1 MSYQTAIFALLL
13 YPLLSS
19 LSFNWVRFRWGLRR
33 GLAPA
38 SPEVEDRAREVDR
51 ILATASQVVL
61 LIAVVWLLR
70 SSSLRLS
77 DVGLTLANWKR
88 ALFFG
93 LLLSLFPFVLGS
105 LARLNPR
112 FGPRPVEP
120 AGLMWGRI
128 FLGAI
133 SNEMWRAFCIAA
145 LIQLNIVA
153 GFAVVIAAAAGA
165 LTQLR
170 KTARFLGAFTFG
182 ILAGFLFTS
191 THSLIA
197 PLAMAI
203 LGALGPDWVG
213 RRALS
218 TIRPLH
224 KCPVCSA
231 LIEDANATRRPFECP
246 GCDSKLNYSPK
257 PWVIQ
262 VLNFS
267 VLPLTALMLYEIN
280 VGLIWGLIL
289 FFPVDL
295 IVFFSLVLIFPVLA
309 PSLCALQA
317 ERSRFQAL
325 ELRWR

>member
-19 LSFNWVRFRWGLRR
+19 LAFNWVRFRWGLRR

-120 AGLMWGRI
+120 AGLMWG
-128 FLGAI
+128 
-133 SNEMWRAFCIAA
+133 
-145 LIQLNIVA
+145 
-153 GFAVVIAAAAGA
+153 
-165 LTQLR
+165 
-170 KTARFLGAFTFG
+170 
-182 ILAGFLFTS
+182 
-191 THSLIA
+191 
-197 PLAMAI
+197 
-203 LGALGPDWVG
+203 
-213 RRALS
+213 
-218 TIRPLH
+218 
-224 KCPVCSA
+224 
-231 LIEDANATRRPFECP
+231 
-246 GCDSKLNYSPK
+246 
-257 PWVIQ
+257 
-262 VLNFS
+262 
-267 VLPLTALMLYEIN
+267 
-280 VGLIWGLIL
+280 
-289 FFPVDL
+289 
-295 IVFFSLVLIFPVLA
+295 
-309 PSLCALQA
+309 
-317 ERSRFQAL
+317 
-325 ELRWR
+325 